1 MSVRIHL
8 DSVTQKYRLIRER
21 PDSLRE
27 AFTKVFRRH
36 SEVQV
41 FTALQEICLEVRD
54 GEVLGLIG
62 RNGSGKS
69 TLLKLIAGVYQPT
82 SGAIEVNG
90 TVAALIELGA
100 GFHPDLT
107 GRENIMMNGLL
118 LGLSR
123 REIAAREQIITDF
136 AELGTFIDSPL
147 KQYSS
152 GMFMRLAF
160 AIATEVDPEILLVDE
175 ILAVGD
181 AEFQAKCDLR
191 IEDFRRKRKT
201 IIIVSHDLPVIARL
215 CSRVLLLDHGQILAD
230 GSPQHVLERYGELV
244 HQPTQ

>member
-62 RNGSGKS
+62 RSGSGKS

-82 SGAIEVNG
+82 YGVIEVNG

-107 GRENIMMNGLL
+107 GRENIIMIGLL

-123 REIAAREQIITDF
+123 RDFGSRYQNIIDF
-136 AELGTFIDSPL
+136 
-147 KQYSS
+147 
-152 GMFMRLAF
+152 
-160 AIATEVDPEILLVDE
+160 VV
-175 ILAVGD
+175 
-181 AEFQAKCDLR
+181 
-191 IEDFRRKRKT
+191 
-201 IIIVSHDLPVIARL
+201 
-215 CSRVLLLDHGQILAD
+215 
-230 GSPQHVLERYGELV
+230 
-244 HQPTQ
+244 